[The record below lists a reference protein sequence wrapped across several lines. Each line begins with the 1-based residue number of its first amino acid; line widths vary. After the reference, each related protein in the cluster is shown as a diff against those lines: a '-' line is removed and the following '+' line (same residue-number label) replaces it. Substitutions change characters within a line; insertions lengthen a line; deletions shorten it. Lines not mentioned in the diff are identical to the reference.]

1 MAAPGLALA
10 IVGGGGG
17 VPAFLARKRLLALDL
32 GLLIAGAKERGE
44 LELRVTRLL
53 AEAREARDV
62 ILMCARPRRPRVRA
76 RVRPRWQAGSVSCVC
91 CLCRRAGAQACPR

>member
-1 MAAPGLALA
+1 
-10 IVGGGGG
+10 VGGGGG
-17 VPAFLARKRLLALDL
+17 VPAFLAAKRLLALDL

-62 ILMCARPRRPRVRA
+62 ILMCARPRRSWPGLSCAWCPR
-76 RVRPRWQAGSVSCVC
+76 
-91 CLCRRAGAQACPR
+91 RRAGARACPR